1 MYTPYFLQT
10 SVEAKLSGITLT
22 EEKKD
27 WKRRILWSG
36 LWNYKIYTCQC
47 WPLLKWNWKVLRNE
61 DFDLN
66 HEKCIQVEKFKFWPP
81 IRPVYFAQNSF
92 DAFFRVL
99 ARAHMIAFDCSG
111 LIALREVHQ
120 LQDFFF
126 VKKDDS
132 ISVKFVNCKLFNTR
146 SLPGLFWLHLSRKYW
161 SNWNTV
167 RNCGEIQLNRCKKY
181 TKRRSDPIWEE
192 CRRNCVL

>member
-1 MYTPYFLQT
+1 MKILT
-10 SVEAKLSGITLT
+10 SIM
-22 EEKKD
+22 
-27 WKRRILWSG
+27 
-36 LWNYKIYTCQC
+36 
-47 WPLLKWNWKVLRNE
+47 RNVYRY
-61 DFDLN
+61 
-66 HEKCIQVEKFKFWPP
+66 VEKFKLWPP

-92 DAFFRVL
+92 DAFFRVV

-120 LQDFFF
+120 LKDFFF

-181 TKRRSDPIWEE
+181 SKRRSDPIWEE
-192 CRRNCVL
+192 LRTLVEFFWLSFSVKCLTNVRSCAHLRAVDCSGWIRPVGAWV